1 MKLYEILEL
10 LRSLKKKDIAAKTF
24 MTLVKDYVEEK
35 LELESILLLLP
46 KLKDKVNAQ
55 KLKVILNRIEKTK
68 NTVDKI
74 FT

>member
-1 MKLYEILEL
+1 
-10 LRSLKKKDIAAKTF
+10 

-35 LELESILLLLP
+35 LELESVLLLLP

-55 KLKVILNRIEKTK
+55 KVKVILNQIEKTK

>member
-1 MKLYEILEL
+1 
-10 LRSLKKKDIAAKTF
+10 
-24 MTLVKDYVEEK
+24 MTLVKDYIEEK
-35 LELESILLLLP
+35 LELESVLLLLP

-55 KLKVILNRIEKTK
+55 KVKVILNQIEKTK

>member
-1 MKLYEILEL
+1 
-10 LRSLKKKDIAAKTF
+10 

-35 LELESILLLLP
+35 LELESVLLLLP

-55 KLKVILNRIEKTK
+55 KVKAILNQIEKTK

>member
-1 MKLYEILEL
+1 
-10 LRSLKKKDIAAKTF
+10 

>member
-1 MKLYEILEL
+1 
-10 LRSLKKKDIAAKTF
+10 

-35 LELESILLLLP
+35 QELECVLLLLP

-55 KLKVILNRIEKTK
+55 KVKVILNQIEKTK

-74 FT
+74 FTRLTNRADKTKP